1 MEIDAYCLSTIAG
14 YTNAV
19 LGNRVAENIVTGTPS
34 TNQANPVAALNAG
47 ITYLKKMQVP
57 LTDQI
62 AFCSCDFMNAL
73 RGTSEAGIVKPLLQ
87 GELGKDKDTTFE
99 ITKYMGITLIE
110 VEPNRL
116 RTNIS
121 LDDAGDGGYSW
132 GDGSKA
138 INFMIVSKS
147 AIMHIV
153 KYNKVRI
160 ISGEANLAG
169 RGFDGYT
176 VFARI
181 YHDVFVPD
189 NKRVGIYLS
198 TVYTDVA
205 APSPILDIQ
214 LNGASDIASITI
226 VPGDKLYYAGTS
238 SDVTQTVGTT
248 LTTFTPAFVGDH
260 VTETTTFVLVDG
272 GKKVVAT
279 QTVTP

>member
-14 YTNAV
+14 YTNAT
-19 LGNRVAENIVTGTPS
+19 LGNRVTEDIGT
-34 TNQANPVAALNAG
+34 TPVAKLNAG

-73 RGTSEAGIVKPLLQ
+73 RGTTEAGIVKPLLQ

-121 LDDAGDGGYSW
+121 LDDAGEGGYSW
-132 GDGSKA
+132 GGSSAA

-147 AIMHIV
+147 AVMHIV

-189 NKRVGIYLS
+189 NKRVGIYCSVVS
-198 TVYTDVA
+198 TSVA
-205 APSPILDIQ
+205 APSPILDIT
-214 LNGASDIASITI
+214 LDSDSKISSITI

-238 SDVTQTVGTT
+238 TDVTQTVGTT
-248 LTTFTPAFVGDH
+248 LTNFTPAFIGDSVG
-260 VTETTTFVLVDG
+260 ETTTFVLVDS
-272 GKKVVAT
+272 GKKVLKT